1 MTEPS
6 KVRKKILI
14 AEDDPVSRRLLE
26 LFLVKWGFD
35 VTIATTGTEALQLLE
50 RMDAPRLAILDWMM
64 PGMEGIQVCQKLRE
78 SADRRYVYVLLLTAR
93 TQKEDLLQ
101 GLESGADDYLT
112 KPFDAQELRARLHVG
127 QRILDLQDQLIAAGE
142 QLLYR
147 ATHDNLTGVVNRGV
161 IMDTLRRERARQ
173 ERQGGTFGIVLADLD
188 HFKYV
193 NDTYGHLAG
202 DEVLR
207 ETAQRMTAHIRPYD
221 SVGRYGGEEFLIVVP
236 FTDAAHTLALAERIR
251 RAIESKP
258 MLANS
263 VPISV
268 TASLGVTASVS
279 SSPLDAQEILR
290 LADAA
295 LYRAKELGRNRC
307 EIAKAPELAVA
318 PTVSSRRRAAEDGAA
333 VNRETRRSPLREI
346 LRLQNPRGQRGSVWR
361 AASRLWH
368 DLLPEC
374 GKKQRAVRE
383 GLGKKPW
390 RGRMCS

>member
-1 MTEPS
+1 MTEAKNARN
-6 KVRKKILI
+6 KVLI

-26 LFLVKWGFD
+26 LFLVKWGFE
-35 VTIATTGTEALQLLE
+35 VTIATSGTEALHLLE

-78 SADRRYVYVLLLTAR
+78 TADRRYVYVLLLTAR

-101 GLESGADDYLT
+101 GLKSGADDYLT

-147 ATHDNLTGVVNRGV
+147 ATHDSLTGIVNRGV
-161 IMDTLRRERARQ
+161 IMDTLRQERARQ
-173 ERQGGTFGIVLADLD
+173 AREGGSFGLILADLD

-207 ETAQRMTAHIRPYD
+207 EAARRMTASIRPYD

-236 FTDAAHTLALAERIR
+236 SSDAKGTLGLAERIR
-251 RAIESKP
+251 RAIEAQP
-258 MLANS
+258 VLANS
-263 VPISV
+263 IPISV

-307 EIAKAPELAVA
+307 ELAKAPEPATTPIVALDDLAQKTA
-318 PTVSSRRRAAEDGAA
+318 R
-333 VNRETRRSPLREI
+333 
-346 LRLQNPRGQRGSVWR
+346 
-361 AASRLWH
+361 H
-368 DLLPEC
+368 
-374 GKKQRAVRE
+374 
-383 GLGKKPW
+383 
-390 RGRMCS
+390 